1 MTAGG
6 ELKVL
11 LVEDNPAEAHL
22 IRDVL
27 GRARGYRFA
36 VDHVQRMQAALER
49 LPAGGLDVILLDL
62 FLPDAGGLP
71 LFREV
76 HRHAPHIPVIILTNM
91 QDEEVAATAVREGA
105 QDYLLKRELEP
116 NVLLRAIRYA
126 IERQHAEEA
135 LRESAERYALA
146 VSGANDGVW
155 DWNIAKDSVYF
166 SPRWKAM
173 LGYQD
178 ADIGDDLA
186 EWFNRVHPADIE
198 GLKTA
203 LYAHLEGAADHFV
216 HEHRIHTKSS
226 GYLWVLSRGLAV
238 RDETGTAYRM
248 AGSLTDISTRK
259 RAEEQL
265 LHDAMHDSLTGL
277 PNRGLFLDRL
287 DLALRQHRRDEDRL
301 FAVLFF
307 DLDRFKHVNDSLG
320 HSTGD
325 ELLMSVTHRLKKF
338 LRPGDTLARFGGD
351 EFAVLLT
358 DVTSVTDA
366 THVAVRIHELL
377 SQPFIVC
384 GHEVLTSASVGI
396 ALGSNRYER
405 PEEVLRDAD
414 LAMYRAKS
422 AGKACYEIFDNALYE
437 HEMGAVRL
445 ESELRRAVE
454 REEFLM
460 HYQPIVSLDSGR
472 IVGLEGLLRWNHP
485 EQGLMGPHGFLPLAE
500 EKDIIVPIE
509 WWALSETCR
518 QMRRWQ
524 ESFPADPPLYV
535 SINIPGKLFVQSGM
549 AQRIRA
555 ILDESGLAP
564 ESLRLDITENA
575 IMNHGDLA
583 LARLREL
590 RELGIQVHV
599 DDFGTGYSSLT
610 YLQRFSYQ
618 ALKIDR
624 SFVSGL
630 DTGGGRTVVKTVV
643 TLGQTLGMDV
653 IAEGVETEEQLRQLR
668 EMSCPQAQGYWFSH
682 PLDSAG
688 VESLLSRTLL
698 SPASDSDRSLTSNL

>member
-1 MTAGG
+1 M
-6 ELKVL
+6 KVL

-22 IRDVL
+22 IRDTL
-27 GRARGYRFA
+27 SRARGYRFA
-36 VDHVQRMQAALER
+36 VEHVQRMQAALER
-49 LPAGGLDVILLDL
+49 LPAEGLDVILLDL

-76 HRHAPHIPVIILTNM
+76 HRHAPHVPVVILTNM

-116 NVLLRAIRYA
+116 NLLLRAIRYA
-126 IERQHAEEA
+126 IERQHAEES

-155 DWNIAKDSVYF
+155 DWNITNDRVYF
-166 SPRWKAM
+166 SPRWKTM
-173 LGYQD
+173 LGYRD
-178 ADIGDDLA
+178 AEIGDDVA
-186 EWFNRVHPADIE
+186 EWFDRVHPADIE
-198 GLKTA
+198 GLKSA
-203 LYAHLEGAADHFV
+203 LYAHLRGGADHFA
-216 HEHRIHTKSS
+216 HEHRIHTRAS

-248 AGSLTDISTRK
+248 AGSLTDISARK
-259 RAEEQL
+259 RAEQQL

-287 DLALRQHRRDEDRL
+287 DLALRQHRRDEEKL

-377 SQPFIVC
+377 SQPFIVR
-384 GHEVLTSASVGI
+384 GHEALTSASVGI
-396 ALGSNRYER
+396 ALGSKRYER

-422 AGKACYEIFDNALYE
+422 AGKACYEVFDSALYE

-460 HYQPIVSLDSGR
+460 HYQPIVALESGR
-472 IVGLEGLLRWNHP
+472 IVGLEGLIRWNHP
-485 EQGLMGPHGFLPLAE
+485 EQGLMSPHGFLPLAE

-509 WWALSETCR
+509 WWALRETCR

-524 ESFPADPPLYV
+524 ECFPADPPLYV

-610 YLQRFSYQ
+610 SLQRFSYHS
-618 ALKIDR
+618 LKIDR
-624 SFVSGL
+624 SFVSSL
-630 DTGGGRTVVKTVV
+630 DTGGSRAVVKTMV
-643 TLGQTLGMDV
+643 TLGQTLGMNV

-668 EMSCPQAQGYWFSH
+668 EMSCPQAQGYWFSQ
-682 PLDSAG
+682 PLDIYG
-688 VESLLSRTLL
+688 VESLLARTLH
-698 SPASDSDRSLTSNL
+698 SPSIQK